1 MDGWYLL
8 DSGTPF
14 VSIVSA
20 SEAAELFETT
30 LPEQRSGSV
39 ADGFEY
45 WVNTRNG
52 MDQRFRYT
60 TRATP
65 IPPEQLPEVCRRVSQ
80 FAPLPEGLRS
90 CP

>member
-1 MDGWYLL
+1 MDQYYLL

-14 VSIVSA
+14 LAIVSA
-20 SEAAELFETT
+20 VEAAELFETT
-30 LPEQRSGSV
+30 PPEQRSGNV

-45 WVNTRNG
+45 WVYTRNG
-52 MDQRFRYT
+52 MNQRFRYT

-65 IPPEQLPEVCRRVSQ
+65 IPPERLPELCRQLGKLVT
-80 FAPLPEGLRS
+80 LPEGLRP